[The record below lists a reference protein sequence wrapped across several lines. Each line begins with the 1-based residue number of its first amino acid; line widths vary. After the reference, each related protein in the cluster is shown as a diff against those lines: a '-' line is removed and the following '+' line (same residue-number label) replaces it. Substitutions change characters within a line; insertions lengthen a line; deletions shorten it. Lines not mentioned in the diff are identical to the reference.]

1 VACFVQRI
9 RARRDPRD
17 ECNGPGPPRCLTI
30 VVVLLALSLQ
40 ACATHSLISQVLADP
55 GRYRDRDVKVVG
67 NVTESIGLLGSGFF
81 KLDDGTGA
89 LWVFSRSGLPRQGA
103 QVVVKGS
110 VKDIAVFDSLVKT
123 DDGRSPIPGSLA
135 RALRSGVL
143 MIEENRSAQ

>member
-1 VACFVQRI
+1 
-9 RARRDPRD
+9 
-17 ECNGPGPPRCLTI
+17 
-30 VVVLLALSLQ
+30 
-40 ACATHSLISQVLADP
+40 VLADP